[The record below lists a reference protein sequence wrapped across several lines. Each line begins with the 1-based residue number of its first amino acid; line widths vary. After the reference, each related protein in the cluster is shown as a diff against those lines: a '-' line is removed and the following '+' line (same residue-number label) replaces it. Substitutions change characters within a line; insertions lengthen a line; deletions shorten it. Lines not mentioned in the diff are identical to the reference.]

1 MGETGAKD
9 VSGPA
14 PALDGEGPMW
24 EVGCDAYPHRQVNRS
39 RSWACATLRSGYG
52 MDQGIFLA
60 GSFIGPLCHTLTC
73 FCQKCI
79 QVHQI
84 AICVLSIDVPH
95 VYIIFHV
102 QKKL

>member
-1 MGETGAKD
+1 MGAKD

-14 PALDGEGPMW
+14 PDGEGPMW
-24 EVGCDAYPHRQVNRS
+24 EAVSDANPHKQVNRS
-39 RSWACATLRSGYG
+39 RSQEIY
-52 MDQGIFLA
+52 LA